1 MVRGGS
7 ALRWGV
13 GAELPDDLAEN
24 AEPDDGVARGEM
36 QAADKSADALLRV
49 RDAAQ
54 VEKAALV
61 ESVEQHCGDAFD
73 FGCRREVEFFRRA
86 RGFCLADDF
95 VEADGHRLSQ
105 IHRNIFFA
113 RGNTDQP
120 VAVAEIFVGE
130 AEFFRAEEERDA
142 ARAKSLADQ
151 ANSVLGTPQGMVQLA
166 VADGG
171 GSHDE
176 RAIGDGVGDAL
187 ELLRIR
193 KHGRGADGG
202 ARLAKGR
209 LVRLD
214 HAQMAEAE
222 VAHGAR
228 GRADVERVARRN
240 QNDAQ
245 TVEFSRSQQGRLF

>member
-24 AEPDDGVARGEM
+24 AEPADGVARGKM
-36 QAADKSADALLRV
+36 QAADEAADALLGV

-61 ESVEQHCGDAFD
+61 QRVEKHGGDAFD
-73 FGCRREVEFFRRA
+73 FGGRREVNFFRRA
-86 RGFCLADDF
+86 RGFCVADDF
-95 VEADGHRLSQ
+95 VEADGHRLAQ
-105 IHRNIFFA
+105 IHRNVFFA
-113 RGNTDQP
+113 RGNADQP
-120 VAVAEIFVGE
+120 VAVAEILVGE
-130 AEFFRAEEERDA
+130 AEFFRAEEQRDA
-142 ARAKSLADQ
+142 ARAESLADQ
-151 ANSVLGTPQGMVQLA
+151 ANAVLGTPQGMVQLA
-166 VADGG
+166 VADGS

-176 RAIGDGVGDAL
+176 RAIGDGIRDAL

-193 KHGRGADGG
+193 KHGRGADGR
-202 ARLAKGR
+202 ARFAKRR

-228 GRADVERVARRN
+228 GRANVERIARRD